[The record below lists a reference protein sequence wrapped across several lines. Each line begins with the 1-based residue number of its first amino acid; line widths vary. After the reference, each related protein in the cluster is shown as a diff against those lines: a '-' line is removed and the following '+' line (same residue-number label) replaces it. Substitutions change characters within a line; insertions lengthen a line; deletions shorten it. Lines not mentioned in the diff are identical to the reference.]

1 MWSTPIPTP
10 LGLGEPPRAS
20 TARRA
25 LEREGREEAHFSEGP
40 GLEAVSGALSLLS
53 GEEHMR

>member
-20 TARRA
+20 TARQA
-25 LEREGREEAHFSEGP
+25 LEWEGSQEAHFSEGP
-40 GLEAVSGALSLLS
+40 GLEAISGALSLLS